1 MQQARQQWEFWIDRG
16 GTFTDV
22 IGRRPD
28 GKLVA
33 HKLLSENPEAYRD
46 AAVAGIRHLL
56 GLGPG
61 EPIPAA
67 RLGAVKMGT
76 TVATNALL
84 ERKGERTLLMIT
96 RGFRDALRI
105 GYQAR
110 PKIFARHIVKPDM
123 LYERVVEVDERVRA
137 DGTVERELDLDAA
150 RSALMQAWQDGIR
163 AVAVVFMHG
172 YRCGDHERRVAAL
185 ARELGFPQ
193 VSASHEVSPLIKLV
207 GRGDTTVV
215 DSYLS
220 PILRR
225 YVAQVAEELVPSPL
239 VEEGREGGREA
250 ARRSLRVAQT
260 PLDRGSDSS
269 SRGERQNQPRLMY
282 MMSSGGLTAAELF
295 RGKDAILSGP
305 AAGVVGMAETGRE
318 AGFAR
323 LIGFDMGGTST
334 DVSHFAGEYER
345 AFETEVAGV
354 RMRAPMMLIHT
365 VAAGGGSILHFDGAR
380 FRVGP
385 DSAGANPGP
394 HCYRRGGPL
403 AVTDANVMVGKLI
416 PDFFPKIFG
425 PQQDQPLDDAA
436 VRASFAALAEKIGDG
451 RSGEEVADGFIRI
464 AVENMANAI
473 KKISVQRGYD
483 VTRYALNCFGGAGGQ
498 HACLVA
504 DALGMTSV
512 LIHPFSSLLSAYGMG
527 LADVRSVRQQAIEEP
542 LGEKARATLASV
554 AGELGRIVM
563 AEVAGQGVRAEK
575 IKAYVRAHIRY
586 AGTDTAL
593 IVDAG
598 TCAFPSPLVGEGRV
612 GGREATRRRGK
623 THERRSSQ
631 ARRLATPT
639 SDPSPQGGGETQLA
653 SLRNMK
659 SAFEGAH
666 KARFG
671 FVDRSKELIIEAVS
685 VEAVGGGARFRER
698 ARKTTRAPLPP
709 PARRTRFFSGGKWR
723 RALVY
728 TRDTLSPGQKV
739 GGPAIIIEP
748 HQTIVVEA
756 GWRADLTAKDHL
768 VLRRIEKLA
777 RARAIGTRA
786 DPVMLEVFNNLFMSI
801 AEQMGVALQN
811 TAYSVNIK
819 ERLDF
824 SCAVF
829 DGDGSLVAN
838 APHMPVHLGSMD
850 RAVETI
856 IRENRG
862 KIRPGDVY
870 AINAPYNGGTHLPD
884 ITVCT
889 PVFASETTDDRRRRT
904 GNSRS
909 RPSSVAPRPSS
920 ILFWV
925 ASRGHHAD
933 VGGISPGSMSPNA
946 TTIEQEGVY
955 IDNFKLVERGRFR
968 ERELDALLTGATYP
982 ARNPLQNV
990 NDLKAQVAANEK
1002 GVQELRKMVRQ
1013 FTLPVVR
1020 AYMRHVQDNASES
1033 VRRVIDRL
1041 HDSAFRT
1048 EMDQGT
1054 VINVRI
1060 KVDKARRAA
1069 TVDFT
1074 GTSPQQPTNFNAP
1087 EPVTR
1092 AAVLYVFR
1100 VMVDDDIPMN
1110 AGCLRPIKIIIPGN
1124 SLLSPEFPAAVVAG
1138 NVETS
1143 QEVTNCLFG
1152 ALGAMAAAQ
1161 GTMNNLNFGNA
1172 RYQYYETIC
1181 SGSPAGPGFPGTDAV
1196 HTHMTNT
1203 RLTDPEVLEFRYPV
1217 LLEDFHIRRNSGGR
1231 GRWNAGDG
1239 IVRTIRFLE
1248 RMECTILS
1256 GHRRVPPFGLAGGG
1270 DGQVGQNAVR
1280 RKDGSMQMLSGCDA
1294 TVLDAGE
1301 AIIIRTPTAGAY
1313 GTTAEGEQQR

>member
-1 MQQARQQWEFWIDRG
+1 MSESISGSGAWEFWIDRG

-22 IGRRPD
+22 IGRKPD
-28 GKLVA
+28 GALVT

-46 AAVAGIRHLL
+46 AAVHGIRHLL
-56 GLGPG
+56 GL
-61 EPIPAA
+61 PAGA
-67 RLGAVKMGT
+67 AIASERISAVKMGT

-84 ERKGERTLLMIT
+84 ERKGERTLLLVT
-96 RGFRDALRI
+96 KGFRDALRI

-110 PKIFARHIVKPDM
+110 PKIFAKHIIKPDM

-137 DGTVERELDLDAA
+137 DGTVERELDLEAA
-150 RSALMQAWQDGIR
+150 RRALELAKADGIG
-163 AVAVVFMHG
+163 AVAIVLMHA
-172 YRCGDHERRVAAL
+172 YRYQGHEQRLAAL

-225 YVAQVAEELVPSPL
+225 YVAQVAGELHGELLAPSPSPGGGGSAAKQP
-239 VEEGREGGREA
+239 GRGAQLSSPITPSRGA
-250 ARRSLRVAQT
+250 ARGDL
-260 PLDRGSDSS
+260 PPPGG
-269 SRGERQNQPRLMY
+269 GETVRNPRLMF
-282 MMSSGGLTAAELF
+282 MMSSGGLTAADLF

-305 AAGVVGMAETGRE
+305 AAGVVGMAETGRA
-318 AGFAR
+318 AGFSR

-365 VAAGGGSILHFDGAR
+365 VAAGGGSVLHYDGAR

-394 HCYRRGGPL
+394 KCYRRGGPL

-416 PDFFPKIFG
+416 PEFFPQIFG
-425 PQQDQPLDDAA
+425 PGQNLPLDAAA
-436 VRASFAALAEKIGDG
+436 VRNAFAALSKQIGDG
-451 RSGEEVADGFIRI
+451 RGAEQVADGFIKI

-504 DALGMTSV
+504 DALGMTNV
-512 LIHPFSSLLSAYGMG
+512 LIHPLSSLLSAYGMG
-527 LADVRSVRQQAIEEP
+527 LADIRSVRQQAIEEP
-542 LGEKARATLASV
+542 FGKQAHATLEKVASRLAV
-554 AGELGRIVM
+554 TVIG
-563 AEVAGQGVRAEK
+563 EVAAQGVEAKK
-575 IKAYVRAHIRY
+575 IKLHVRAHIRY
-586 AGTDTAL
+586 AGTDTPL
-593 IVDAG
+593 IVNAG
-598 TCAFPSPLVGEGRV
+598 SFRPT
-612 GGREATRRRGK
+612 RGK
-623 THERRSSQ
+623 TQ
-631 ARRLATPT
+631 PL
-639 SDPSPQGGGETQLA
+639 D
-653 SLRNMK
+653 SLTKMK
-659 SAFEGAH
+659 SGFERAH
-666 KARFG
+666 KAQFG
-671 FVDRSKELIIEAVS
+671 FIDRAKDLVIEAVS
-685 VEAVGGGARFRER
+685 VEAIGGGARFKEKVGKTKR
-698 ARKTTRAPLPP
+698 RKLPAP
-709 PARRTRFFSGGKWR
+709 AQRTRFFSGGKWQ
-723 RALVY
+723 RANAYLRAVLV
-728 TRDTLSPGQKV
+728 PGDKIK
-739 GGPAIIIEP
+739 GPAIIVEP
-748 HQTIVVEA
+748 HQTVVVEH
-756 GWRADLTAKDHL
+756 GWRAELTARDHL
-768 VLRRIEKLA
+768 ILRRVQKLA
-777 RARAIGTRA
+777 RARAIGTHA

-829 DGDGSLVAN
+829 NGDGSLVAN

-850 RAVETI
+850 RAVETV
-856 IRENRG
+856 IRENKG
-862 KIRPGDVY
+862 KIRPGDAY
-870 AINAPYNGGTHLPD
+870 AVNAPYNGGTHLPD

-889 PVFASETTDDRRRRT
+889 PVFDR
-904 GNSRS
+904 SK
-909 RPSSVAPRPSS
+909 

-946 TTIEQEGVY
+946 TTIEQEGIY
-955 IDNFKLVERGRFR
+955 IDNFKLIDRGRFR
-968 ERELDALLTGATYP
+968 ERGLYALLTGGRYP

-990 NDLKAQVAANEK
+990 NDIKAQIAANEM
-1002 GVQELRKMVRQ
+1002 GVRELHKMVRY

-1020 AYMRHVQDNASES
+1020 AYMRHVQDNAAES

-1041 HDSAFRT
+1041 HDSAFMVET
-1048 EMDQGT
+1048 DQGNKIT
-1054 VINVRI
+1054 LRI
-1060 KVDKARRAA
+1060 AVDKTRREA
-1069 TVDFT
+1069 TVHFT
-1074 GTSPQQPTNFNAP
+1074 GTSPQQPSNFNAP

-1110 AGCLRPIKIIIPGN
+1110 GGCLRPIRIIIPKK

-1152 ALGAMAAAQ
+1152 ALDAMAAAQ

-1172 RYQYYETIC
+1172 QYQYYETIC

-1217 LLEDFHIRRNSGGR
+1217 LLEDFHIRKDSGGR
-1231 GRWNAGDG
+1231 GRWKAGDG
-1239 IVRTIRFLE
+1239 IRRTIRFLE
-1248 RMECTILS
+1248 KMECTILS

-1270 DGQVGQNAVR
+1270 DGQIGENWVR
-1280 RKDGSMQMLSGCDA
+1280 RKDGRKERLQGCDA
-1294 TVLDAGE
+1294 TIVDAGE
-1301 AIIIRTPTAGAY
+1301 AIIIQTPTAGGY
-1313 GTTAEGEQQR
+1313 GKPAS